1 MKILAVDDNETNL
14 KVVTSY
20 LNGLGHEVLNAISGE
35 ASIKCFTDDRPDIV
49 LMDIMMPGMGGYE
62 ATKKIKEIAGADWV
76 PVIFMSALN
85 QDDDKIKG
93 LDVGGDD
100 YLTKPVELA
109 VLGAKINA
117 MQRIADMQ
125 TVLKNT
131 RDELQ
136 AYKEAAEEE
145 HRTAQSLMTR
155 IVSTGQSDDQRVQT
169 WNVAADHFSGDL
181 IAASKDNAGRSYI
194 LVADSTGHGLTAALP
209 LVPVSQTFFAM
220 TKKGYSVGAIVSAMN
235 SQLKRMMPTTRFV
248 ATSLIAIDSHN
259 GAMEVWN
266 GGNPVIYFCDEK
278 GEILREFAPGNP
290 ALGIIPEDSF
300 NSSTDM
306 MVAEQAGSIII
317 CSDGL
322 LDAENA
328 HGEHYG
334 EERLI
339 AALKEPGNHFENI
352 KSSVKEFIAGIP
364 VRDDLSLAVINCSL
378 SN

>member
-14 KVVTSY
+14 KVITSY
-20 LNGLGHEVLNAISGE
+20 LTGLGHEVVIAMSGE
-35 ASIKCFTDDRPDIV
+35 ASVECFINDRPDMV
-49 LMDIMMPGMGGYE
+49 LMDIMMPGMDGYD
-62 ATKKIKEIAGADWV
+62 ATRKIKNIAGTDWV

-93 LDVGGDD
+93 LDAGGDD

-125 TVLKNT
+125 CALKNT

-136 AYKEAAEEE
+136 AYKENAEEE
-145 HRTAQSLMTR
+145 HRTAQSLMSR
-155 IVSTGQSDDQRVQT
+155 IISTGHIDDARVKT

-181 IAASKDNAGRSYI
+181 IAASEDHSGRIYI
-194 LVADSTGHGLTAALP
+194 LLADSTGHGLTAALP

-220 TKKGYSVGAIVSAMN
+220 TKKGYSVGAIVTAMN

-248 ATSLIAIDSHN
+248 ATSLVAVDSHN
-259 GAMEVWN
+259 ASVEVWN
-266 GGNPVIYFCDEK
+266 GGNPVIYYCDDK
-278 GEILREFAPGNP
+278 GEILREFEPGNP

-300 NSSTDM
+300 DSNTDM
-306 MVAEQAGSIII
+306 MVAQQQGSIII

-322 LDAENA
+322 LDVENDQ
-328 HGEHYG
+328 GEHYG
-334 EERLI
+334 EQRLV
-339 AALKEPGNHFENI
+339 AALKEPGDHFENI
-352 KSSVKEFIAGIP
+352 KKSLRTFISDVPI
-364 VRDDLSLAVINCSL
+364 RDDISLAVIDCIQTS
-378 SN
+378 